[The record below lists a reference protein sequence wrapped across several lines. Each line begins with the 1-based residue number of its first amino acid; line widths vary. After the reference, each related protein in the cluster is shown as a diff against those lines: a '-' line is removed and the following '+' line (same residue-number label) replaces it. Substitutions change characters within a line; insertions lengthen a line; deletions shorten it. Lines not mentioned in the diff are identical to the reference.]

1 MSDLWVLFVIGLLGL
16 VMRRY
21 RVPLAPVMIAVVLG
35 PLAET
40 ELRRALAVSEGDV
53 SVLWGSPFTVVL
65 YIVLAG
71 ALVVSLVQ
79 HLRHRRRAA
88 LEAKTVAV
96 RLPDPVDAER

>member
-1 MSDLWVLFVIGLLGL
+1 
-16 VMRRY
+16 
-21 RVPLAPVMIAVVLG
+21 
-35 PLAET
+35 
-40 ELRRALAVSEGDV
+40 
-53 SVLWGSPFTVVL
+53 VLWGSPFTVVL